1 MPRAEVICQSS
12 SPQIN
17 ATTLPIVG
25 EGDGWTGA
33 EQYTRPGLTSSP
45 HTDTHQGFCETS
57 HGTLIVPQG
66 DWKELWYL
74 QGPGKAITN
83 LKQAAMV
90 VKNPPIQETQKT
102 WV

>member
-1 MPRAEVICQSS
+1 M
-12 SPQIN
+12 
-17 ATTLPIVG
+17 
-25 EGDGWTGA
+25 
-33 EQYTRPGLTSSP
+33 
-45 HTDTHQGFCETS
+45 
-57 HGTLIVPQG
+57 PQG

-102 WV
+102 LV